1 MLKIS
6 TDRFSQGLPDP
17 QEAPVVCEC
26 DGCGGEIYEH
36 SLVWVL
42 DDDAI
47 LHPDTD
53 CLKDYID
60 PMTMTIEEA
69 MASD

>member
-6 TDRFSQGLPDP
+6 TDRFAQGLPDP
-17 QEAPVVCEC
+17 QDAPVVCEC
-26 DGCGGEIYEH
+26 DGCGGEIYKR
-36 SLVWVL
+36 SLVWLL
-42 DDDAI
+42 DDGAI
-47 LHPDTD
+47 LHSDAD

-69 MASD
+69 MRRD

>member
-1 MLKIS
+1 MLAANS
-6 TDRFSQGLPDP
+6 
-17 QEAPVVCEC
+17 
-26 DGCGGEIYEH
+26 GEIVH
-36 SLVWVL
+36 Q
-42 DDDAI
+42 
-47 LHPDTD
+47 DTD

>member
-17 QEAPVVCEC
+17 QDAPVVCEC

-36 SLVWVL
+36 SLVWLL
-42 DDDAI
+42 DDGAI
-47 LHPDTD
+47 LHSDAD

-69 MASD
+69 MRRD

>member
-1 MLKIS
+1 MLRVS
-6 TDRFSQGLPDP
+6 TDRFAQGLPDP
-17 QEAPVVCEC
+17 QDAPVVCEC

-47 LHPDTD
+47 LHPDAD

-69 MASD
+69 MRRD